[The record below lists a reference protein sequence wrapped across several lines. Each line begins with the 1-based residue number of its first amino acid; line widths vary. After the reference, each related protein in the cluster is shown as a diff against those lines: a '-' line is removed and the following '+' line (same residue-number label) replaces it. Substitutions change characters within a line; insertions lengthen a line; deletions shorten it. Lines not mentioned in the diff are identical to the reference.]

1 MADFADSP
9 MPVPVGARQKEL
21 VSYVLPVYDE
31 AAGLRMFHDELLRA
45 VATRPEFEYE
55 FVYVNDGSGDGSL
68 GVLKDLAKNDPRVL
82 VIDFSRNFG
91 HQLAITAGLDH
102 AAGDAVIVMDTDL
115 QDPPWVSV
123 RMIDAWVDGAEI
135 VSARRRT
142 RRDGAFKRTTAHLYY
157 RVLQRCTDVNI
168 QVDTGDFR
176 LLNRH
181 ATEQLRRFR
190 ERSRFIRGMV
200 ASMGFRQAEVV
211 FDRGER
217 VAGVTKYPMRAMLRL
232 AADGVIGYSTAPLKL
247 ITRLGFLSL
256 ALAGVAITYAVTLRL
271 FFPQVTVSG
280 WTMLM
285 VVMLFLG
292 GVQILSLGVMG
303 SYLGRIYSE
312 VQRRPLYIVRDV
324 IRYDRDGS

>member
-1 MADFADSP
+1 MADFADHPMSP
-9 MPVPVGARQKEL
+9 FVGVRQKEL
-21 VSYVLPVYDE
+21 VSYILPVYNE
-31 AAGLRMFHDELLRA
+31 AAGLPMFHDELLRA
-45 VATRPEFEYE
+45 VATRPEFDFE
-55 FVYVNDGSGDGSL
+55 FVYVNDGSEDGSL

-91 HQLAITAGLDH
+91 HQFAITAGLDH

-115 QDPPWVSV
+115 QDPPAVSL
-123 RMIDAWVDGAEI
+123 RMIDAWADGAEI

-142 RRDGAFKRTTAHLYY
+142 RRDGAFKRATAHLYY
-157 RVLQRCTDVNI
+157 RMLQHCTDVTI
-168 QVDTGDFR
+168 QIDTGDFR

-181 ATEQLRRFR
+181 AAEQLRRFR
-190 ERSRFIRGMV
+190 ERNRFIRGMV

-217 VAGVTKYPMRAMLRL
+217 VTGGTKYPMRAMVRL

-256 ALAGVAITYAVTLRL
+256 ALAGVGIVYAITLRL

-292 GVQILSLGVMG
+292 GVQILSLGVLG
-303 SYLGRIYSE
+303 GYLGRVYRE
-312 VQRRPLYIVRDV
+312 VQHRPLYIVRDV
-324 IRYDRDGS
+324 IRYGRDGS